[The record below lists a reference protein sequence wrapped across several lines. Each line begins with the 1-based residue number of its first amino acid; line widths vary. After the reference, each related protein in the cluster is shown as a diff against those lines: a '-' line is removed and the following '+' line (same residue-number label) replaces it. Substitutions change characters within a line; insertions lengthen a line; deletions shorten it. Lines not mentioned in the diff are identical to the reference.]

1 MWCVVHLFH
10 STSKKVVYFCKDDQ
24 ERAHMTD
31 APNEHNARCGGA
43 STWSVIM
50 RNPDFAENK

>member
-1 MWCVVHLFH
+1 MWCVVSFYFL
-10 STSKKVVYFCKDDQ
+10 KKVVHFCKDDQ